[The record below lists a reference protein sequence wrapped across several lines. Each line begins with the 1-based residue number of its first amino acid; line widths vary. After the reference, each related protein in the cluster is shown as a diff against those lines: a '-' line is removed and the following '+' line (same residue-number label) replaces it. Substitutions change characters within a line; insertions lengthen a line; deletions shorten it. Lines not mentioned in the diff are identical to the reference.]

1 MTSSILSPSGN
12 GPKVGLVERMVVGR
26 VFVRGGHRLVMS
38 DSKMKERSE
47 LEEVRCKEVDDLHVM
62 L

>member
-1 MTSSILSPSGN
+1 LPSEN
-12 GPKVGLVERMVVGR
+12 ELRVGLVERMVVGGI
-26 VFVRGGHRLVMS
+26 FVRGGHKLVMF
-38 DSKMKERSE
+38 DSEKRERSE